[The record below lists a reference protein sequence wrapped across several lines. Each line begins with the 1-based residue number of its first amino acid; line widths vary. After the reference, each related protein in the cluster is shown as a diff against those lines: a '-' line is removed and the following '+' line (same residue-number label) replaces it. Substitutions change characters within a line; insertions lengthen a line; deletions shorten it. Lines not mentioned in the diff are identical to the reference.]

1 MDIFMLIYWF
11 NYVNISYDYIDIIMV
26 NKYILLVLKKF
37 KYVDLILLKWYM
49 KEYIRIEFL
58 CDMKKFIDFGD
69 EKLLKEI
76 EKIFFDL
83 YFFLFMVDD
92 FDLKDMFLI
101 YVLMVGYDVLRE
113 DGLIYY

>member
-1 MDIFMLIYWF
+1 MDILMLIYWF

-69 EKLLKEI
+69 EKFLKEI

-101 YVLMVGYDVLRE
+101 YVLMVGYDVLCE